1 MLVDTFF
8 FGVSR
13 CQVVNESLQVVGK
26 LKIKMGSRSG
36 SNFLTKLLAYNRHQP
51 VTNK

>member
-26 LKIKMGSRSG
+26 LKIKMGVVVDRTFLL
-36 SNFLTKLLAYNRHQP
+36 NF
-51 VTNK
+51 